1 MLKPLT
7 LACETKSVRL
17 QSGALSAAHK
27 LAANGALS
35 PEGAAAAVAMLGRTE
50 RSGDESVQ
58 LKTLQLALT
67 LLQSAGHPT
76 SEGDLAAVL
85 GVCFRTLTHKGHK
98 ATVVS
103 TAAATVRQA
112 VALVFSYI
120 DVDAEAARLAAG
132 GAAAVGAASTAA
144 AAAAAGD
151 AAAAGGASPAEGGE
165 AAGAEGAEAATPP
178 QPAVVAAQRLI
189 EDLCAIA
196 MGALRCCRGR
206 RGAGRVRS
214 SQGCRPA
221 AARRQAVGAQ
231 LVPRDS

>member
-144 AAAAAGD
+144 AAAAAG
-151 AAAAGGASPAEGGE
+151 GASPAEGGE